1 MDQARYTN
9 ILGGDAPLLRDLTV
23 GMFAPCGRSSIFRNL
38 TSLTFSYMCME
49 YHALLHVLK
58 RSHTKTLYYLE
69 DLETESGVARHAD
82 SELG

>member
-1 MDQARYTN
+1 MEQICMAFCRSPC
-9 ILGGDAPLLRDLTV
+9 APFIEQDSTLD
-23 GMFAPCGRSSIFRNL
+23 
-38 TSLTFSYMCME
+38 SLCQSYMRME